1 MNNDMQRRALAA
13 RDAHLALVDLQRLVE
28 EAARTT
34 HCVELEAVHLAVS
47 SIRTDDLSSKLRTV
61 WNDWRPRTSRRR
73 WPRRAKVSR
82 WRCLSR
88 ARSVNARIQV
98 QRLYAYSTHFSTH
111 SFVNVTSP
119 TGFVRSQTFPLPLF
133 GGAKRIQLM
142 EVRVRR
148 SRLKRLRNSRDL

>member
-61 WNDWRPRTSRRR
+61 LERLASPDFETTL
-73 WPRRAKVSR
+73 AK
-82 WRCLSR
+82 
-88 ARSVNARIQV
+88 ARQSLEMAM
-98 QRLYAYSTHFSTH
+98 S
-111 SFVNVTSP
+111 
-119 TGFVRSQTFPLPLF
+119 
-133 GGAKRIQLM
+133 
-142 EVRVRR
+142 
-148 SRLKRLRNSRDL
+148 